1 MQISVIIPTYKPQEY
16 IWDCLHSLAVQTLS
30 SENYEILIILNGC
43 REPYYSTIS
52 AYINTNFSACNVR
65 LLQTDISGVSNARNI
80 GLDNAQGEY
89 IAFIDDDDYVSPTY
103 LKALLAKA
111 SRNTI
116 ALSNTIAFSAD
127 NPYIDYYI
135 AQAYNHYASMGKQ
148 MFYKPRSY
156 MAGPCMKLIHRDMI
170 NNIRFDA
177 RFKNG
182 EDSLF
187 MFCISQNVK
196 YVDFTSSDVF
206 YYRRYRLNSASMG
219 RRISEKIQ
227 NAQKL
232 CCAYSR
238 IYWHKPYAYHFTFYI
253 TRMLGSIKTIIID

>member
-16 IWDCLHSLAVQTLS
+16 IGDCLHSLAIQTLPP
-30 SENYEILIILNGC
+30 ENYEILIILNGC
-43 REPYYSTIS
+43 KEPYYSEIQT
-52 AYINTNFSACNVR
+52 YIDTYFSAHNVR
-65 LLQTDISGVSNARNI
+65 LLHTHTSGVSYARNI

-103 LKALLAKA
+103 LEALLDKA

-127 NPYIDYYI
+127 NPYINYYI
-135 AQAYNHYASMGKQ
+135 AQAYRHYAPIGKQ
-148 MFYKPRSY
+148 PFYKPRSY
-156 MAGPCMKLIHRDMI
+156 MAGPCMKLIHRDI
-170 NNIRFDA
+170 IHNIRFDT

-187 MFCISQNVK
+187 IFCISKNVK
-196 YVDFTSSDVF
+196 YVDFTSKDVF
-206 YYRRYRLNSASMG
+206 YYRRYRLNSASKG

-232 CCAYSR
+232 CCAYSHT
-238 IYWHKPYAYHFTFYI
+238 YWHKPCAYHFTFYI